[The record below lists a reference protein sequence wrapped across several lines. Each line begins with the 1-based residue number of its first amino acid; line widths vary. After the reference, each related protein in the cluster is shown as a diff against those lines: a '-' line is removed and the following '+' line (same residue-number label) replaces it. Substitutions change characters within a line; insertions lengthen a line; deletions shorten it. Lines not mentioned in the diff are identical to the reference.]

1 MKVLVSGAKGQLGYD
16 IVKRLNELGE
26 EVCGV
31 DIDDFDLTD
40 KSATEKYVL
49 DFMPDVVVHCAA
61 YTAVDL
67 AESNREACL
76 KINRDGTRN
85 LAEAAKKAGAK
96 LMYFSTDYVFDGQGE
111 RFFEPEDEKHPI
123 NYYGETKLLGEEE
136 VTSLLERYFILRIS
150 WVFGINGKN
159 FVKTMQ
165 KLGRERD
172 EVSVVCDQVGSPTYT
187 ADLARLVCEMIKTE
201 RYGTYHATNE
211 GICSWAEFAEE
222 VMKQSGLGCRVKK
235 ITSDMYPAAAKRPA
249 NSRLSKKKLKE
260 NGFELL
266 PDWRDALKRFVLE
279 ENGEL

>member
-16 IVKRLNELGE
+16 VIKRLDELGE
-26 EVCGV
+26 EVQGV

-40 KSATEKYVL
+40 KAATEKFVL
-49 DFMPDVVVHCAA
+49 SFRPDVVIHCAA

-67 AESNREACL
+67 AESNKELCL

-85 LAEAAKKAGAK
+85 IAEAAKKAGAK

-111 RFFEPEDEKHPI
+111 RYFEPEDEKCPI
-123 NYYGETKLLGEEE
+123 NYYGQTKLWGEEE
-136 VTSLLERYFILRIS
+136 VMSLLDRYFILRIS

-165 KLGRERD
+165 KLGQERD

-187 ADLARLVCEMIKTE
+187 SDLAKLVCEMIKTE
-201 RYGTYHATNE
+201 KYGTYHVTNE

-222 VMKQSGLGCRVKK
+222 VMQQSGFSCKVKS

-249 NSRLSKKKLKE
+249 NSRLSKKKLTE

-266 PDWRDALKRFVLE
+266 PDWKDAFRRFISE
-279 ENGEL
+279 ENGEF